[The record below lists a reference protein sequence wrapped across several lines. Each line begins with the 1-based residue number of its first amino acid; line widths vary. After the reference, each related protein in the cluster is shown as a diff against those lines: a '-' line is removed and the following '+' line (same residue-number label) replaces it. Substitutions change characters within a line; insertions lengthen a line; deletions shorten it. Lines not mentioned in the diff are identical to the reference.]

1 MSASGKFGEPSPLP
15 SPKGRGSQA
24 GSLRDWLMS
33 ERPTSRRQASWGRA
47 YGAAR
52 TFARNRL
59 AMLGLFIVLALIFV
73 ALFADLLAPYSAYI
87 GDLRTTRLLPPS
99 SAHWFGTD
107 DQGRDILSR
116 VIHGSRITLFVVGLV
131 AVLAAP
137 IGLIVGTVAGYA
149 GGWVDAALMRITD
162 IFLAFPRLILA
173 LAFVAALGPGIGNA
187 VIAIAITSWP
197 PYARL
202 ARAET
207 LTIRQTDYIAAVQ
220 LLGASPWRI
229 VLRHIMPLCLSSVIV
244 RVTLDMAGIILT
256 AAGLGFLGLGAQPP
270 MPEWG
275 ALIANG
281 RLYVLDQWWVAA
293 APGAAIFIVSLAF
306 NLLGDGLRDAL
317 DPKGAK

>member
-1 MSASGKFGEPSPLP
+1 MIEDAAATRE
-15 SPKGRGSQA
+15 
-24 GSLRDWLMS
+24 SLHAWLTS
-33 ERPTSRRQASWGRA
+33 ERPRSRRQALYGRV
-47 YGAAR
+47 YGAWR
-52 TFARNRL
+52 TFASNRL
-59 AMLGLFIVLALIFV
+59 AVVGLLIVV
-73 ALFADLLAPYSAYI
+73 ALVLIAMFADALAPYSPTV

-99 SAHWFGTD
+99 AAHWFGTD

-116 VIHGSRITLFVVGLV
+116 IVFGSRITLVVVVLV
-131 AVLAAP
+131 ALLAAP
-137 IGLIVGTVAGYA
+137 IGLAVGTVAGYS
-149 GGWVDAALMRITD
+149 GGLVDATLMRITD

-173 LAFVAALGPGIGNA
+173 LAFVAALGPGIENA

-197 PYARL
+197 PYARI

-220 LLGASPWRI
+220 LIGASPWRI
-229 VLRHIMPLCLSSVIV
+229 VLRHIMPLCVSSVIV

-270 MPEWG
+270 TPEWG
-275 ALIANG
+275 AMIANG

-293 APGAAIFIVSLAF
+293 APGAAIFVVSLGF

-317 DPKGAK
+317 DPKRAR

>member
-1 MSASGKFGEPSPLP
+1 MTQPTATSTSG
-15 SPKGRGSQA
+15 
-24 GSLRDWLMS
+24 LRDWLLS
-33 ERPTSRRQASWGRA
+33 DRPTSRRQASLGRA
-47 YGAAR
+47 YSTWS
-52 TFARNRL
+52 TFSRNRL
-59 AMLGLFIVLALIFV
+59 AMLGLLIVLGLVIVAIF
-73 ALFADLLAPYSAYI
+73 ANQLAPFSPI
-87 GDLRTTRLLPPS
+87 EGDLRTTRLLAPS
-99 SAHWFGTD
+99 ATHWFGTD

-116 VIHGSRITLFVVGLV
+116 IIHGSRVTLFVVCLV

-137 IGLIVGTVAGYA
+137 IGLLVGTIAGYT
-149 GGWVDAALMRITD
+149 GGMVDAVLMRITD

-173 LAFVAALGPGIGNA
+173 LAFVAALGPGIENA

-197 PYARL
+197 PYARM

-207 LTIRQTDYIAAVQ
+207 LTIRQTDYIAAVK
-220 LLGASPWRI
+220 LIGASPWHI
-229 VLRHIMPLCLSSVIV
+229 VLKHIMPLCVSSVIV

-275 ALIANG
+275 AMIANG
-281 RLYVLDQWWVAA
+281 RQFVLDQWWVAA
-293 APGAAIFIVSLAF
+293 APGAAIFLISLAF